1 MAKSAL
7 TPATTEA
14 IDTLASSIRAAR
26 IRRGWTVRQLAERI
40 GVSHATVTAI
50 EAGKPS
56 VAIGTVFEAA
66 TLVGVPLFSTSE
78 SERRTHRALKRAE
91 LALLPATVRERPVDD
106 EF

>member
-1 MAKSAL
+1 MAQSAL

-14 IDTLASSIRAAR
+14 IHTLATSIRSAR
-26 IRRGWTVRQLAERI
+26 IRKRWTVRQLAERI

-66 TLVGVPLFSTSE
+66 TLVGVPMFSTSE
-78 SERRTHRALKRAE
+78 SERHVHSALKRAE
-91 LALLPATVRERPVDD
+91 LALLPATVRSRPVDD